1 MRRIALWPHRICAA
15 RFFHFSRPRWGT
27 IIPYKLADIG
37 EGIQKVDV
45 VTVFVKPGEK
55 IEEFDKICEVQSDK
69 ALVDITSRYAGVI
82 RAVHITVGESTLV
95 GHPLVDIE
103 VDDDVKDDASGAEPQ
118 PQEAAAVAE
127 PTATATT
134 PTSSSSSPGKQKI
147 KAVITT
153 PTTTAVKPLATP
165 ATRGFA
171 RECGVDL
178 EKLSGTGEN
187 GRILKTDVLAHTQSH
202 GNDEGDV
209 VVSLLTG
216 IRHVMVSTM
225 TEAGKIPSFTACD
238 EIELTSL
245 LKFREELRRNLT
257 SRSPGDATPK
267 LSLLPLFIKAA
278 SLALLQHPQINSHV
292 SQKCETFIIRKAHNI
307 GFAVHSPKGLIVP
320 VIRNVEQKSTMDIV
334 QEVNELVELGRKN
347 RIPPE
352 HMRDGTFTIS
362 NVGTIG
368 ATYATPMILPPQVA
382 ISAFG
387 RLQVL
392 PRFDVDGNVVRANI
406 VHLSSTADH
415 RVIEGAAM
423 VQFNNALKG
432 LLENPQQ
439 LIA

>member
-15 RFFHFSRPRWGT
+15 RFFHFSFPRWGT

-45 VTVFVKPGEK
+45 VTVFVKPGDK

-69 ALVDITSRYAGVI
+69 ALVDITSRYAGVV

-103 VDDDVKDDASGAEPQ
+103 VDEDAKDDASGAAPQ
-118 PQEAAAVAE
+118 PQEAATVAE
-127 PTATATT
+127 PTTATATNSCN
-134 PTSSSSSPGKQKI
+134 SSGGKQKT
-147 KAVITT
+147 KVTSTT
-153 PTTTAVKPLATP
+153 PTTGGKPLATP

-187 GRILKTDVLAHTQSH
+187 GRILKTDVLAHVQSH
-202 GNDEGDV
+202 GNDAGDE

-216 IRHVMVSTM
+216 IRHVMVSNM

-245 LKFREELRRNLT
+245 LKLREELRSKMT
-257 SRSPGDATPK
+257 SHSPGAATPK

-278 SLALLQHPQINSHV
+278 SLALLQNPQINSHV
-292 SQKCETFIIRKAHNI
+292 SQKCESFIIRKAHNI
-307 GFAVHSPKGLIVP
+307 GFAVNSPRGLIVP

-334 QEVNELVELGRKN
+334 HEVNQLVELGRKN

-406 VHLSSTADH
+406 VQLSSTADH
-415 RVIEGAAM
+415 RIIEGAAL

-432 LLENPQQ
+432 FLENPQQ